1 MTVVRFEA
9 VTKRYPGVETPAVAD
24 LNLVCGDGEMLA
36 LLGPSGCGKSS
47 TLKMAAGL
55 EDLTEGEIRFDDEPV
70 SRLDPGARNIAMVF
84 EDYSLYPRMSVRE
97 NIAFPLAAR
106 GVDRE
111 TARARIDDALALL
124 GLSEMADRP
133 VAGLSGGA
141 MQRISIGRA
150 LVRDPRLIL
159 FDEPLSHLDGDQRVQ
174 LRTEIK
180 RLQKTRGVT
189 SILVTHDQ
197 TEATAMADRIAV
209 MRHGV
214 LQQVDAP
221 EAMYERPANVFVANF
236 IGEPPMNMLPGRPV
250 GGGAVHVEAFGRAF
264 AVSPG
269 RAAMAEAL
277 GGELIVGMR
286 PEHLAIERVEGVK
299 ADAIVSY
306 RESRGDAD
314 SLVLEP
320 RTGADV
326 DILVE
331 IPGPS
336 GFRPGD
342 FVSVSIAPDR
352 IHLFD
357 RVSERNVEQAS

>member
-55 EDLTEGEIRFDDEPV
+55 EELSDGEIRFDDEPV

-84 EDYSLYPRMSVRE
+84 EDYSLYPRMTVRE

-124 GLSEMADRP
+124 GLTAMADRP
-133 VAGLSGGA
+133 VTGLSGGA

-174 LRTEIK
+174 LRTEI
-180 RLQKTRGVT
+180 
-189 SILVTHDQ
+189 
-197 TEATAMADRIAV
+197 
-209 MRHGV
+209 
-214 LQQVDAP
+214 
-221 EAMYERPANVFVANF
+221 
-236 IGEPPMNMLPGRPV
+236 
-250 GGGAVHVEAFGRAF
+250 
-264 AVSPG
+264 
-269 RAAMAEAL
+269 
-277 GGELIVGMR
+277 
-286 PEHLAIERVEGVK
+286 
-299 ADAIVSY
+299 
-306 RESRGDAD
+306 
-314 SLVLEP
+314 
-320 RTGADV
+320 
-326 DILVE
+326 
-331 IPGPS
+331 
-336 GFRPGD
+336 
-342 FVSVSIAPDR
+342 
-352 IHLFD
+352 
-357 RVSERNVEQAS
+357 

>member
-9 VTKRYPGVETPAVAD
+9 VSKRYASVAAPAVAD
-24 LNLVCGDGEMLA
+24 LNLVCGDGEMIA

-55 EDLTEGEIRFDDEPV
+55 EDLSAGEIYFDDEPV
-70 SRLDPGARNIAMVF
+70 ARLDPGARNVAMVF
-84 EDYSLYPRMSVRE
+84 EDYSLYPRMTVRE

-106 GVDRE
+106 GVDRA
-111 TARARIDDALALL
+111 TARARVDDALGLL
-124 GLSEMADRP
+124 GLDDIADRP

-159 FDEPLSHLDGDQRVQ
+159 FDEPLSHLDGDQRAQ

-214 LQQVDAP
+214 LQQVDTPA
-221 EAMYERPANVFVANF
+221 AMYERPANVFVANF
-236 IGEPPMNMLPGRPV
+236 IGEPPMNMLLGRPA
-250 GGGAVHVEAFGRAF
+250 GAGAVHVDAFGRAIDV
-264 AVSPG
+264 ASL
-269 RAAMAEAL
+269 RAALAER
-277 GGELIVGMR
+277 GNGDLIVGIR
-286 PEHLAIERVEGVK
+286 PEHLAIAPVEGGP
-299 ADAIVSY
+299 ADAVVSY
-306 RESRGDAD
+306 RECRGDAD
-314 SLVLEP
+314 SLILSP
-320 RTGADV
+320 RAAPDV
-326 DILVE
+326 QILVE
-331 IPGPS
+331 IPGPAA
-336 GFRPGD
+336 FRPGD
-342 FVSVSIAPDR
+342 AVTVSVAPDR
-352 IHLFD
+352 VHLFE
-357 RVSERNVEQAS
+357 RASERNVESAT